1 MHAIQGAMAVRRQR
15 QVRASKRIK
24 SAQQKAAAAAS
35 ASNGGTAQ
43 GAGAGQGG
51 SRRPSEMSG
60 LSSGRSRGSSINPN
74 SVIAAG
80 SDGADHAQQPD
91 PSKTETSLTAFH
103 LGVVF
108 ILLGFLLIF
117 STRQS
122 VVCKRGA
129 RQQISQQ
136 FKS

>member
-43 GAGAGQGG
+43 GAGAGGQGG

-80 SDGADHAQQPD
+80 SDGADPAQ
-91 PSKTETSLTAFH
+91 
-103 LGVVF
+103 V
-108 ILLGFLLIF
+108 
-117 STRQS
+117 
-122 VVCKRGA
+122 
-129 RQQISQQ
+129 
-136 FKS
+136 

>member
-24 SAQQKAAAAAS
+24 TAQQKAAAAAS
-35 ASNGGTAQ
+35 APNGGTAQ
-43 GAGAGQGG
+43 GGAAG

-80 SDGADHAQQPD
+80 SDGADHPQ
-91 PSKTETSLTAFH
+91 
-103 LGVVF
+103 V
-108 ILLGFLLIF
+108 
-117 STRQS
+117 
-122 VVCKRGA
+122 
-129 RQQISQQ
+129 
-136 FKS
+136 